1 MTTRDKKD
9 DRAETKFHVLFI
21 DNFFFCL
28 VADAWRENLFTSMK
42 GLYTGLLNP
51 KAKRRHRF
59 QLASY
64 SMCDELNTFVD
75 LYVAF

>member
-1 MTTRDKKD
+1 MTEQKQNSMFCLST
-9 DRAETKFHVLFI
+9 T
-21 DNFFFCL
+21 FFFCL